1 MPDVLF
7 VCYGNICRSPMA
19 EAILEA
25 LLAGRLG
32 PAHGVVVG
40 SAGVGAWDGGPATAE
55 AREVMARRGIDLSG
69 HRSQRLTGALARR
82 SGRIFCMEPSQV
94 DYVRS
99 MAPDARVELLGA
111 GIDDPIG
118 FGEDTYERIATEI
131 ERHVAPIA
139 EEIAAV
145 RAKP

>member
-1 MPDVLF
+1 
-7 VCYGNICRSPMA
+7 
-19 EAILEA
+19 
-25 LLAGRLG
+25 
-32 PAHGVVVG
+32 VG